1 MARDETSRLAAR
13 NRCALLLPNISN
25 SNSNKVGVLMLI
37 CAYNIYV
44 QKKRSTQIVTAQ
56 QLDESSSRPAVNSIQ
71 CRAVKPERVSRLA
84 SSTRTAKTARF
95 AGLLAESKQ
104 RLTLRSID
112 GRQT

>member
-71 CRAVKPERVSRLA
+71 CRAVKPERVSRVA
-84 SSTRTAKTARF
+84 SSTRRAKTARF
-95 AGLLAESKQ
+95 AGLLAEM
-104 RLTLRSID
+104 LNPN
-112 GRQT
+112 GG